1 MHYLA
6 IGERFFKY
14 RRDGE
19 NFKEGGTVQNESI
32 NNSEINFI
40 SSEIN
45 QRKRSA
51 ERAKKLRN
59 CP

>member
-1 MHYLA
+1 MHYLT

-19 NFKEGGTVQNESI
+19 NYKEGGTVQNESTD
-32 NNSEINFI
+32 NSEINFI

-45 QRKRSA
+45 QRKRSEPKRREIA
-51 ERAKKLRN
+51 HNE
-59 CP
+59 